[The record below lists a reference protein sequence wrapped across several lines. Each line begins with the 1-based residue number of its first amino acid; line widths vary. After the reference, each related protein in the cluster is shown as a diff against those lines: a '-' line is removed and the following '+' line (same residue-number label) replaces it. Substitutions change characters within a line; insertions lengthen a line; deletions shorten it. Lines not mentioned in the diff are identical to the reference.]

1 MKYFPL
7 IWAGLWRRPARALFT
22 LASLAVGFL
31 LFGLLEGVDVAFGA
45 ALQRQRL
52 DRLLTDPRFG
62 EPPLPLGYV
71 ERIERVPGVTNL
83 TWTAF
88 LPGFWREQAN
98 GLVVITTDP
107 ERFFSVRN
115 EYQISPEH
123 LRAFNE
129 TRTGLI
135 VLESLAARHGW
146 KIGDKVTL
154 QTPIPQQDGSTAWT
168 FDVVGFVTNPSNPGQ
183 IAFGLANYTYMDE
196 ARAAGRGTVRRFVVR
211 IDDPRRS
218 VEVSRAIDALFEN
231 SSAPTRTMTENE
243 FAQAQLASVG
253 QVSLF
258 ARAIIGAVFFAI
270 AFLTGNTILQ
280 SVRERTSELG
290 TLKALGYADSTIL
303 LLVISETMLL
313 CLAAA
318 VVGLAAAIA
327 FFPMVSAYL
336 PSVSAFVGTARMSG
350 SVIVL
355 GLLFAAALAL
365 VSAAFPAWRA
375 TRLKVVDALAGR

>member
-1 MKYFPL
+1 VKYLPL
-7 IWAGLWRRPARALFT
+7 IWSGLWRKPARASFT
-22 LASLAVGFL
+22 MASLAVGFL

-62 EPPLPLGYV
+62 EPPLPRAYA
-71 ERIERVPGVTNL
+71 ERIERVPGVTHL

-123 LRAFNE
+123 LRAFTA
-129 TRTGLI
+129 TRTGII

-146 KIGDKVTL
+146 NIGDKVTL

-183 IAFGLANYTYMDE
+183 IAFGLANYTYFDE
-196 ARAAGRGTVRRFVVR
+196 ARAARRGSVGRFVVR

-218 VEVSRAIDALFEN
+218 VEVSRMIDALFE
-231 SSAPTRTMTENE
+231 SSPAPTRTMTENE

-253 QVSLF
+253 QVSLL

-280 SVRERTSELG
+280 TVRERTSELG
-290 TLKALGYADSTIL
+290 TLKALGYTDAMV
-303 LLVISETMLL
+303 LVLVLSETMLL
-313 CLAAA
+313 CLIAA
-318 VVGLAAAIA
+318 VAGLAAAVA
-327 FFPMVSAYL
+327 VFPMVSAYL
-336 PSVSAFVGTARMSG
+336 PSLSGFVGTARMSS

-355 GLLFAAALAL
+355 GLIFAAALAL

>member
-1 MKYFPL
+1 
-7 IWAGLWRRPARALFT
+7 
-22 LASLAVGFL
+22 V
-31 LFGLLEGVDVAFGA
+31 
-45 ALQRQRL
+45 QRQRL

-62 EPPLPLGYV
+62 EPPLPLGYA
-71 ERIERVPGVTNL
+71 ERIERVPGVTSL
-83 TWTAF
+83 TWTQF
-88 LPGFWREQAN
+88 LPGFWRERTN
-98 GLVVITTDP
+98 GLVVIATDP
-107 ERFFSVRN
+107 ERFFRVRN
-115 EYQISPEH
+115 EYQTSPEH
-123 LRAFNE
+123 LRALSE

-135 VLESLAARHGW
+135 VLESLAARNGW

-154 QTPIPQQDGSTAWT
+154 QTLTPQQDGTTNWT

-183 IAFGLANYTYMDE
+183 IAFALTNYSYLDE
-196 ARAAGRGTVRRFVVR
+196 ARAARRGTVGRFVLR

-218 VEVSRAIDALFEN
+218 VEVSRAIDALFES

-290 TLKALGYADSTIL
+290 TLKALGYADATIL
-303 LLVISETMLL
+303 MLVVSETLLL
-313 CLAAA
+313 CLVAAA
-318 VVGLAAAIA
+318 VGLAAAVA
-327 FFPMVSAYL
+327 FFPMISTYL
-336 PSVSAFVGTARMSG
+336 PALSGFVGTARMSNA
-350 SVIVL
+350 VIVL
-355 GLLFAAALAL
+355 GFVFAAALAL

-375 TRLKVVDALAGR
+375 TRLKVVDALAAR

>member
-7 IWAGLWRRPARALFT
+7 VWSGLWRKPARALFT
-22 LASLAVGFL
+22 MASLAVGFL
-31 LFGLLEGVDVAFGA
+31 LFGLLEGVDTAFGA
-45 ALQRQRL
+45 AVQRQRL

-62 EPPLPLGYV
+62 EPPLPLGYA

-83 TWTAF
+83 TWTQF
-88 LPGFWREQAN
+88 LPGFWRERTN
-98 GLVVITTDP
+98 GLVVIATDP
-107 ERFFSVRN
+107 ERFFRVRN
-115 EYQISPEH
+115 EYQTSPEH
-123 LRAFNE
+123 LRALSE

-135 VLESLAARHGW
+135 VLESLAARNGW

-154 QTPIPQQDGSTAWT
+154 QTLTPQQDGTTNWT

-183 IAFGLANYTYMDE
+183 IAFALANYTYLDE
-196 ARAAGRGTVRRFVVR
+196 ARAARRGTVGRFVLR

-218 VEVSRAIDALFEN
+218 VEVSRAIDALFES

-290 TLKALGYADSTIL
+290 TLKALGYADATIL
-303 LLVISETMLL
+303 MLVVSETLLL
-313 CLAAA
+313 CLVAAA
-318 VVGLAAAIA
+318 VGLAAAVA
-327 FFPMVSAYL
+327 FFPMISTYL
-336 PSVSAFVGTARMSG
+336 PALSGFVGTARMSNA
-350 SVIVL
+350 VIVL
-355 GLLFAAALAL
+355 GFVFAAALAL

-375 TRLKVVDALAGR
+375 TRLKVVDALAAR

>member
-1 MKYFPL
+1 VKYFPL
-7 IWAGLWRRPARALFT
+7 IWSGLWRKPARASFT
-22 LASLAVGFL
+22 MASLAVGFL

-62 EPPLPLGYV
+62 EPPLPRAYA

-123 LRAFNE
+123 LRAFKE
-129 TRTGLI
+129 TRTGVI

-146 KIGDKVTL
+146 RIGDKVTF

-168 FDVVGFVTNPSNPGQ
+168 FDIVGFVTNPSNPGQ
-183 IAFGLANYTYMDE
+183 IAFGLANYTYFDE
-196 ARAAGRGTVRRFVVR
+196 ARAARRGSVGRFVVR
-211 IDDPRRS
+211 IADPRRS
-218 VEVSRAIDALFEN
+218 VEVSRAIDALFE
-231 SSAPTRTMTENE
+231 SSPAPTRTMTENE

-253 QVSLF
+253 QVSLL

-280 SVRERTSELG
+280 AVRERTPELG
-290 TLKALGYADSTIL
+290 TLKALGYTDATVL
-303 LLVISETMLL
+303 MLVLSETMLL
-313 CLAAA
+313 CLIAA
-318 VVGLAAAIA
+318 VVGLAAAVA

-336 PSVSAFVGTARMSG
+336 PSLSGFVGTARMSS

-355 GLLFAAALAL
+355 GLMFAAVLAL